1 MNEDWI
7 SPFFESQF
15 DCLIG
20 FSGRDRSHCSIVNE
34 LSSAVATTATTAAL
48 GAAAKTAWF
57 AAATTAA
64 AAAFGATTTTTTTVV
79 ATEHIYRRHGWVGL
93 TACAAS

>member
-1 MNEDWI
+1 MKEDWI

-15 DCLIG
+15 DCLIA

-64 AAAFGATTTTTTTVV
+64 AAAFGATTTTTVV